1 MQDQLKKTEDL
12 IGKIRRL
19 IEKHEKLQEAFAE
32 ATDEIN
38 ALKKVVA
45 EKDEKL
51 ERLERD
57 ANALRLG
64 QFIELSDQE
73 KKEVRQKI
81 NDYLKELDRIIEKIS
96 GEG

>member
-1 MQDQLKKTEDL
+1 MQEQLKKTEDL
-12 IGKIRRL
+12 IGKIT
-19 IEKHEKLQEAFAE
+19 E
-32 ATDEIN
+32 ATGEIDV
-38 ALKKVVA
+38 LKKVVA
-45 EKDEKL
+45 EKNEKM
-51 ERLERD
+51 EKLERD